1 MYSIGKKYQNYCDFS
16 FIYDRENL
24 LEMKDSPTDKGADI
38 FWKLYN
44 RRVRIITE
52 EISSERAVKAMGQ
65 VLKDLSIL
73 NGEISRSTIEEIK
86 EVTF

>member
-1 MYSIGKKYQNYCDFS
+1 
-16 FIYDRENL
+16 
-24 LEMKDSPTDKGADI
+24 MKI
-38 FWKLYN
+38 N
-44 RRVRIITE
+44 RRQQRLLMEQIVSIQYELGIITE